1 MSTLRGCLET
11 KEGREPRERR
21 PVSVRVQGEPFD
33 FGAEAAAFAEGREG
47 IGAVVTFTGVVR
59 GDERLLA
66 MEIEHYPGMTERAI
80 GALADEARRRW
91 RLLDVLVIHRFGP
104 LRPGERIMM
113 VATAAPHRAD
123 AFAAAEFLMDYLKSR
138 APFWKK
144 ERRADG
150 ESWVAAKPEDEAALD
165 RW

>member
-1 MSTLRGCLET
+1 M
-11 KEGREPRERR
+11 
-21 PVSVRVQGEPFD
+21 RVLVQ
-33 FGAEAAAFAEGREG
+33 AAAFDPGAEVTAFTAGASG
-47 IGAVVTFTGVVR
+47 AGAVVTFTGIVR
-59 GDERLLA
+59 PDDGLTG

-80 GALADEARRRW
+80 AGIVSDAGRRW
-91 RLLDVLVIHRFGP
+91 SLTDALVIHRFGP
-104 LRPGERIMM
+104 LAPGEPIMM

-144 ERRADG
+144 ESRDG
-150 ESWVAAKPEDEAALD
+150 GASWVAAKAADEDALK

>member
-1 MSTLRGCLET
+1 MRL
-11 KEGREPRERR
+11 
-21 PVSVRVQGEPFD
+21 SVQTAPFD
-33 FGAEAAAFAEGREG
+33 LGAEANAFAAAQTTA
-47 IGAVVTFTGVVR
+47 GAVVTFTGIVR
-59 GDERLLA
+59 DNGGTLSA

-80 GALADEARRRW
+80 AAIMEESIRRWALADA
-91 RLLDVLVIHRFGP
+91 LVIHRHGRLAAQEP
-104 LRPGERIMM
+104 IMM

-144 ERRADG
+144 EIGAEG
-150 ESWVAAKPEDEAALD
+150 AAWVAAKDEDEAALT